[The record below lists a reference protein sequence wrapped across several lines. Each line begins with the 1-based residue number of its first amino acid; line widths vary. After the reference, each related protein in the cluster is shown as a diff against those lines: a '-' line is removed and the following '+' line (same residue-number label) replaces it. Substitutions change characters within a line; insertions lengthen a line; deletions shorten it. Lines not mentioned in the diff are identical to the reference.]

1 MSKRLTLKC
10 ANRANMAEAA
20 RRQMALINKCRVK
33 KQNREPDWRP
43 FDREW

>member
-1 MSKRLTLKC
+1 MSKRQALKS

-20 RRQMALINKCRVK
+20 RRQMALINKCRFK
-33 KQNREPDWRP
+33 KQNRESDWRP